1 MYHWG
6 SVRQTEERGQVL
18 TIILI
23 ANLFPICKKENK
35 KSEKAHRCQCVI
47 MKNDCSGISMILA
60 WTHRFD
66 FDVIMELLWWKNCT
80 LESVVALVMYFI
92 TMRVNIFCRNSKS
105 KVP

>member
-6 SVRQTEERGQVL
+6 SVRETEEGRQVL

-23 ANLFPICKKENK
+23 ANVLPMCKKENR

-66 FDVIMELLWWKNCT
+66 FDVLTELLW
-80 LESVVALVMYFI
+80 
-92 TMRVNIFCRNSKS
+92 
-105 KVP
+105 

>member
-1 MYHWG
+1 
-6 SVRQTEERGQVL
+6 
-18 TIILI
+18 
-23 ANLFPICKKENK
+23 
-35 KSEKAHRCQCVI
+35 
-47 MKNDCSGISMILA
+47 MILA

-80 LESVVALVMYFI
+80 LESVVALAMYFI